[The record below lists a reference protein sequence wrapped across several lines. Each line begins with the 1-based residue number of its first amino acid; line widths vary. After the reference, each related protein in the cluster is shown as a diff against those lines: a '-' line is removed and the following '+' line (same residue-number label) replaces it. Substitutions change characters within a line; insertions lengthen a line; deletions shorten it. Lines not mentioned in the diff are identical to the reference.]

1 MMNLL
6 VPVCSVMNKKS
17 FYISLVSLLLI
28 SGVCG
33 QGNMLAHTHVYIQFM
48 FSNIYEITGI
58 SIYCLVIRII
68 ILIYPFIV
76 TPTITL
82 SSTIQ
87 SDTTTFPITDGN
99 ANIPILTKNVILE
112 ANIPG
117 TWEGKQSS
125 TTNTISFSIF
135 TLVLAGSY
143 TFTAAEGGNAA
154 LTVQIDL
161 SVSGK

>member
-6 VPVCSVMNKKS
+6 DCVCSVMNKKS
-17 FYISLVSLLLI
+17 FYILLVSLLLI

-33 QGNMLAHTHVYIQFM
+33 QGNMLAHTHVCIQFM
-48 FSNIYEITGI
+48 FSNIYEIIGI
-58 SIYCLVIRII
+58 SIYCLVIGI
-68 ILIYPFIV
+68 ILIYPLIV

-87 SDTTTFPITDGN
+87 SDTTTFPISDGN
-99 ANIPILTKNVILE
+99 ATIPILTKNVLLE

-117 TWEGKQSS
+117 TWEGKQNS
-125 TTNTISFSIF
+125 TTNTISFSVF
-135 TLVLAGSY
+135 NLKLAGPY
-143 TFTAAEGGNAA
+143 TFTAAEGGNGT
-154 LTVQIDL
+154 LTVQIDI